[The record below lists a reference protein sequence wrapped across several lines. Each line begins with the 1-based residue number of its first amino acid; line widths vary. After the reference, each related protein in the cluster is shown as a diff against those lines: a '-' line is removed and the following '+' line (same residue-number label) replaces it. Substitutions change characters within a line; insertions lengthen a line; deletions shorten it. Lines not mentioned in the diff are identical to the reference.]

1 MTFWRLIFCQKQ
13 KQEKRLQELEKSG
26 KPSTPEKRLKARS
39 QTVDVE
45 PTFNGKACVDEPA
58 PAAQEHLPQVTKIES
73 RSADCPQKRDDAN
86 PSQSTEEE
94 ATAGDSTGDQNPSP
108 STLRR
113 EEKRKRENRKPSI
126 HLHIKNKPTIEE
138 IEAKIKDV
146 EKQITGKDPIEIKDE
161 NKEETKENQIVKKD
175 EPLIDGKF
183 ERIKARDT
191 CVPEKETAEPEKFF
205 PRVGSLRS
213 LKRREEILEKIRKKK
228 DLEAEENRRRSAP
241 AQIGSPIQ
249 RTNDT
254 KISSEIPEAQP
265 RSPRPQVPPPEKPA
279 EFKVPSPLP
288 SPPIPP
294 EKKSIDTIQGR
305 VQVVSSRGL
314 TSHIVMN

>member
-1 MTFWRLIFCQKQ
+1 
-13 KQEKRLQELEKSG
+13 
-26 KPSTPEKRLKARS
+26 
-39 QTVDVE
+39 
-45 PTFNGKACVDEPA
+45 
-58 PAAQEHLPQVTKIES
+58 
-73 RSADCPQKRDDAN
+73 
-86 PSQSTEEE
+86 
-94 ATAGDSTGDQNPSP
+94 
-108 STLRR
+108 
-113 EEKRKRENRKPSI
+113 
-126 HLHIKNKPTIEE
+126 
-138 IEAKIKDV
+138 
-146 EKQITGKDPIEIKDE
+146 
-161 NKEETKENQIVKKD
+161 VKKD

-254 KISSEIPEAQP
+254 KISSEIPGSIFNFIFWSTQIFISEAQP